1 MKNTKSTTKKIK
13 YPPVIRMLFI
23 PEKQVKKT
31 LKRLRKES
39 QERMRQE
46 SLKRREEYLEAK
58 ANNNLDAYYEKYL
71 NNY

>member
-1 MKNTKSTTKKIK
+1 
-13 YPPVIRMLFI
+13 MLFI

-39 QERMRQE
+39 HERMRQE
-46 SLKRREEYLEAK
+46 SLKRRAEYLEAK